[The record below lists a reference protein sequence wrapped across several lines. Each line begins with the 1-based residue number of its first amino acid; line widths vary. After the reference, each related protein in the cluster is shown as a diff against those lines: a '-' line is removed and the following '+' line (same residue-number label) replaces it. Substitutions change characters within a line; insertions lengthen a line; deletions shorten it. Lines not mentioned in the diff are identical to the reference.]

1 MGTYAIMRITDDDLA
16 RWKETF
22 AKDGIVYE
30 TDDEYREAISNLVGF
45 FDILI
50 QIDREQKNSP
60 PHSNNDDGMYV
71 YDKDGN
77 KVIL

>member
-1 MGTYAIMRITDDDLA
+1 MTITDDDLA

-22 AKDGIVYE
+22 AKDGIAYE

-60 PHSNNDDGMYV
+60 PHSDNDEGMYV